1 VIPLLGGIV
10 SRSLSLK
17 EFSILHKDFLS
28 QIFAQLEQTTTQTK
42 PNLQNKNRNTLLFSI
57 LTLSLVLLLLL
68 NISLGSVSI
77 PIKDVFNSLTGGNS
91 SKETWDYIIV
101 NYRLPKAIAAIL
113 VGMGLSISGLLM
125 QTLFRN
131 PLAGPY
137 VLGLSSGASLGVA
150 IVIMGAGFL
159 PPFLA
164 SIMLSSYGIVLA
176 SSLGSFLVLLAVLA
190 VSQRLRDTMAIL
202 IVGLMFGSLTSAIV
216 GTLTYFSTA
225 EQLQKF
231 TFWSLGNLGNLSWS
245 SIVILSICVAIGLLL
260 SLLSI
265 KPLNALLLGENYA
278 RSLGMNYEK
287 TRLIIIFA
295 TSILAGSITAYAGPI
310 AFIGLAVPHIA
321 KLVFQTSNHVV
332 LFWSTLLFGAI
343 IMLICDSISQL
354 PGSDITLPINAV
366 TSIFGAPI
374 VIWLL
379 IRKRKMMN

>member
-1 VIPLLGGIV
+1 M
-10 SRSLSLK
+10 
-17 EFSILHKDFLS
+17 FL
-28 QIFAQLEQTTTQTK
+28 I
-42 PNLQNKNRNTLLFSI
+42 
-57 LTLSLVLLLLL
+57 

-77 PIKDVFNSLTGGNS
+77 PMKDVFNSLTGGHA
-91 SKETWDYIIV
+91 SKETWHYIIL

-150 IVIMGAGFL
+150 IVILGAALL

-164 SIMLSSYGIVLA
+164 TFLVSYVGIVLA
-176 SSLGSFLVLLAVLA
+176 SSLGSFAVLLAVLA
-190 VSQRLRDTMAIL
+190 VSHRLRDTMAIL

-231 TFWSLGNLGNLSWS
+231 TFWSLGNLGNLSWTAIALLS
-245 SIVILSICVAIGLLL
+245 SCVVIGLLF
-260 SLLSI
+260 SLFSI

-278 RSLGMNYEK
+278 KSLGLNYK
-287 TRLIIIFA
+287 KSRIIIILA
-295 TSILAGSITAYAGPI
+295 TSILAGSITAFAGPI

-321 KLVFQTSNHVV
+321 KLVVQTSNHTI
-332 LFWSTLLFGAI
+332 LFWSTILFGAL